1 MHIKFQVFLLH
12 SQNLLAMGFRLYLK
26 WGFSVQPP
34 FSSNSSS
41 WPSSH
46 SLKGKEALYDPARS
60 LKPFI
65 NEDCEPSHSDPF
77 RVRTCLSDPQ
87 LWTSDTS
94 VTTEIKTRIG
104 RGSPTNI
111 YGDIGSPKNGITLDG
126 EKPTYLNTTRAL
138 HFSLLMKNLDLLEN
152 MFADSEV
159 SRLER
164 DIMVQLDKLGALEFF
179 HTCLSRTNH
188 CSTFPEVLDVPRELI
203 EEIEKDGLVGNGIDK
218 VVVRSKKKQERKSR
232 RNRAS
237 RNANDIITVQP
248 HTKNIQEDLQQP
260 KFFSGKRTHTS
271 RNKRQKIAKNE
282 AEMSR
287 GVKLVAELERIRSIL
302 EEETGRVASFSSW
315 AEAAGVEQKELQ
327 QRLHFGW
334 YCRDE
339 LLKSTRSLVLYL
351 ARNYRGLG
359 VAFEDLIQA
368 GNMGVLQGAVRFDD
382 TRGYKFS
389 TYVQYWIRKSLSKLV
404 AQHARGIRIPF
415 TICKAINQIHKARK
429 ALSRSHGKFPGDD
442 EIAKYT
448 GLSTARIAMASKCLR
463 VVGSIDQKVGD
474 CISAKVMELT
484 PDKSIISPEETVIR
498 EDIIDN
504 MYALL
509 ESLDPK
515 EQQVVYFRFGLENH
529 QRKSLEEIGRLYG
542 VSKEWIRRIER
553 RALSKLRSAD
563 CFQDLTHYSV

>member
-1 MHIKFQVFLLH
+1 
-12 SQNLLAMGFRLYLK
+12 MGFRLHLK
-26 WGFSVQPP
+26 WGLSVQPP

-46 SLKGKEALYDPARS
+46 SFKGWEALYDPARS

-65 NEDCEPSHSDPF
+65 NGDGEPSHSDPF

-87 LWTSDTS
+87 LWAIDTS
-94 VTTEIKTRIG
+94 TQIG
-104 RGSPTNI
+104 RGSHSNT
-111 YGDIGSPKNGITLDG
+111 YGDIGSHKAGISPEG
-126 EKPTYLNTTRAL
+126 EKPTYLNSTKSL
-138 HFSLLMKNLDLLEN
+138 HFSLLMKNLDVLEN
-152 MFADSEV
+152 MFSDSEM

-164 DIMVQLDKLGALEFF
+164 DILVKIEKLGALEFF
-179 HTCLSRTNH
+179 HACLSRTNH
-188 CSTFPEVLDVPRELI
+188 SSTSPKVLDVPRELI
-203 EEIEKDGLVGNGIDK
+203 KEAEENALVGNGMDK
-218 VVVRSKKKQERKSR
+218 IVVRSRKKQERKSR
-232 RNRAS
+232 RNGAS
-237 RNANDIITVQP
+237 RNANDFITVQP
-248 HTKNIQEDLQQP
+248 HTKNIQEDFQQA
-260 KFFSGKRTHTS
+260 KFHSGKRSHAS

-287 GVKLVAELERIRSIL
+287 GVQLMAELERIRSIL
-302 EEETGRVASFSSW
+302 EEETGRVATFSSW
-315 AEAAGVEQKELQ
+315 AEAAGLEQKELQ

-334 YCRDE
+334 YCRDD

-359 VAFEDLIQA
+359 VAFGDLIQA
-368 GNMGVLQGAVRFDD
+368 GNMGVLQGAVRFDH

-415 TICKAINQIHKARK
+415 TICKVINQIHKARK
-429 ALSRSHGKFPGDD
+429 TFSMSHGKFPTDD
-442 EIAKYT
+442 EIAKFT
-448 GLSTARIAMASKCLR
+448 GLSTARIAVASKCLR

-474 CISAKVMELT
+474 CISANVLELT
-484 PDKSIISPEETVIR
+484 PDKSITSPEETVMR
-498 EDIIDN
+498 QDVVDN
-504 MYALL
+504 IYALL

-515 EQQVVYFRFGLENH
+515 EQQVIYFRFGLETH

-553 RALSKLRSAD
+553 RALTKLRSTD
-563 CFQDLTHYSV
+563 YFQHLTHYSM

>member
-1 MHIKFQVFLLH
+1 
-12 SQNLLAMGFRLYLK
+12 MGFRLHLK

-34 FSSNSSS
+34 FSPNSASA

-46 SLKGKEALYDPARS
+46 SFKGKEALYDPARS

-65 NEDCEPSHSDPF
+65 NGDCEPSHSDPF

-87 LWTSDTS
+87 LWTSDIS

-104 RGSPTNI
+104 RGSPSNI
-111 YGDIGSPKNGITLDG
+111 YGDIGSDKIGISPDG
-126 EKPTYLNTTRAL
+126 EKPLYLNTTRAP
-138 HFSLLMKNLDLLEN
+138 HFSLLMKNIDLLEN
-152 MFADSEV
+152 MFADSEM
-159 SRLER
+159 SRLENN
-164 DIMVQLDKLGALEFF
+164 ILVQLEKLGALEFF
-179 HTCLSRTNH
+179 HSRLSRTLH
-188 CSTFPEVLDVPRELI
+188 STFPEVLDVPRDLI
-203 EEIEKDGLVGNGIDK
+203 EEIEKDDLVGNGINK
-218 VVVRSKKKQERKSR
+218 VVVRSRKKQERKSR

-237 RNANDIITVQP
+237 GIANDIITVHP
-248 HTKNIQEDLQQP
+248 HTKNIQEDMQQP
-260 KFFSGKRTHTS
+260 KFYSGKRTHAS

-327 QRLHFGW
+327 HHLHFGW

-429 ALSRSHGKFPGDD
+429 ALSRSHGKFPGDN

-474 CISAKVMELT
+474 CISAKVLELT
-484 PDKSIISPEETVIR
+484 PDKSIVSPEESVMR

-515 EQQVVYFRFGLENH
+515 EQQVIYFRFGLENH

-553 RALSKLRSAD
+553 RALTKLRSAD

>member
-1 MHIKFQVFLLH
+1 
-12 SQNLLAMGFRLYLK
+12 MGFRLHLK

-46 SLKGKEALYDPARS
+46 SFKGREALYDPARS

-65 NEDCEPSHSDPF
+65 TGDCEPSHSDPF
-77 RVRTCLSDPQ
+77 RVQTCLSDPQ

-94 VTTEIKTRIG
+94 VTTEIKTRNG
-104 RGSPTNI
+104 RGSPSNV
-111 YGDIGSPKNGITLDG
+111 YGDIGSHKIGISPDG
-126 EKPTYLNTTRAL
+126 EKPTYLNTTKSL

-152 MFADSEV
+152 MFADSEL

-164 DIMVQLDKLGALEFF
+164 DILVQLEKLGALEFF
-179 HTCLSRTNH
+179 HTCLSRTH
-188 CSTFPEVLDVPRELI
+188 HSSTFPKVLDVPRELI
-203 EEIEKDGLVGNGIDK
+203 KEVEKDDLVGNAIDK
-218 VVVRSKKKQERKSR
+218 VVVRSRKKQERKSR

-260 KFFSGKRTHTS
+260 KFYSGKRTQAS

-287 GVKLVAELERIRSIL
+287 GVKLVAQLERIRSIL
-302 EEETGRVASFSSW
+302 EEETGRVATFSGW
-315 AEAAGVEQKELQ
+315 AEAAGIEQKELQ

-368 GNMGVLQGAVRFDD
+368 GNMGVLQGAVRFDH

-404 AQHARGIRIPF
+404 AQHARGVRIPF
-415 TICKAINQIHKARK
+415 TICKVINQIHKARK
-429 ALSRSHGKFPGDD
+429 TLSRSHGKFPADD
-442 EIAKYT
+442 EIAKFT

-474 CISAKVMELT
+474 CISAKVLELT
-484 PDKSIISPEETVIR
+484 PDKSITSPEETVMR
-498 EDIIDN
+498 QDIVDN

-515 EQQVVYFRFGLENH
+515 EQQVIYFRFGLETH

-553 RALSKLRSAD
+553 RALTKLRNAD
-563 CFQDLTHYSV
+563 YFQHITHYSM

>member
-1 MHIKFQVFLLH
+1 
-12 SQNLLAMGFRLYLK
+12 MGFRLHLK
-26 WGFSVQPP
+26 WGFS

-46 SLKGKEALYDPARS
+46 SFKGREALYDPARS

-65 NEDCEPSHSDPF
+65 NGDCEPSHSDPF
-77 RVRTCLSDPQ
+77 IVRTCLSDPQ
-87 LWTSDTS
+87 LWTSETS
-94 VTTEIKTRIG
+94 VTTDIKMRIG
-104 RGSPTNI
+104 RGSPSNI
-111 YGDIGSPKNGITLDG
+111 YGDIGSWISPDE
-126 EKPTYLNTTRAL
+126 EKPTYLNTTKSL

-152 MFADSEV
+152 TFADSET

-164 DIMVQLDKLGALEFF
+164 DILVQLEKLGALEFF
-179 HTCLSRTNH
+179 HACLSRTH
-188 CSTFPEVLDVPRELI
+188 HSYAFPKVLDVPRELI
-203 EEIEKDGLVGNGIDK
+203 EEVEKDDIVVNGMDK
-218 VVVRSKKKQERKSR
+218 VVVRSRKKQEWKSR

-237 RNANDIITVQP
+237 RYANDIITVQP
-248 HTKNIQEDLQQP
+248 HTKNIKEDLQQP
-260 KFFSGKRTHTS
+260 KFYSGKRTHAAS

-302 EEETGRVASFSSW
+302 EEETGRVATFSSW
-315 AEAAGVEQKELQ
+315 AEAAGLEQKELQ

-359 VAFEDLIQA
+359 VAFDDLIQA
-368 GNMGVLQGAVRFDD
+368 GNMGVLQGSVRFDH

-404 AQHARGIRIPF
+404 AQHARGVRIPF
-415 TICKAINQIHKARK
+415 TILKVINQIRKARK
-429 ALSRSHGKFPGDD
+429 TLSRSHGKFPDD
-442 EIAKYT
+442 NEIAKFT
-448 GLSTARIAMASKCLR
+448 SLSTSRIAMASKCLR

-474 CISAKVMELT
+474 CISAKVLELT
-484 PDKSIISPEETVIR
+484 PDKSITSPEETVMR
-498 EDIIDN
+498 QDIIDK

-515 EQQVVYFRFGLENH
+515 EQQVIYFRFGLETH

-553 RALSKLRSAD
+553 RALTKLRSAD
-563 CFQDLTHYSV
+563 CFQHLAHYSM

>member
-1 MHIKFQVFLLH
+1 
-12 SQNLLAMGFRLYLK
+12 MGFRLHLK
-26 WGFSVQPP
+26 WNFS

-46 SLKGKEALYDPARS
+46 SFKGREASYDPARS

-65 NEDCEPSHSDPF
+65 NGDCEPSHSDPF

-94 VTTEIKTRIG
+94 VTTEVKMQTG
-104 RGSPTNI
+104 RGSPSNI
-111 YGDIGSPKNGITLDG
+111 YGDIGSHKIGISPDG
-126 EKPTYLNTTRAL
+126 EKPTYLNTTKSL

-152 MFADSEV
+152 MFADSEM

-164 DIMVQLDKLGALEFF
+164 DILVQLEKLGALEFF
-179 HTCLSRTNH
+179 HACLSRTHH
-188 CSTFPEVLDVPRELI
+188 CSTSPKVLDVPRELI
-203 EEIEKDGLVGNGIDK
+203 EEVEKDDLVGNGMDK
-218 VVVRSKKKQERKSR
+218 VVVRSRKKQERKSR

-260 KFFSGKRTHTS
+260 KFYSGKRTHAAS

-302 EEETGRVASFSSW
+302 EEETGQVATFSSW
-315 AEAAGVEQKELQ
+315 AEAAGLEQKELQ
-327 QRLHFGW
+327 QHLHFGW

-339 LLKSTRSLVLYL
+339 LLKSTRSFVLYL

-359 VAFEDLIQA
+359 VAFEDLVQA
-368 GNMGVLQGAVRFDD
+368 GNMGVLQGAVRFDHA
-382 TRGYKFS
+382 RGYKFS

-404 AQHARGIRIPF
+404 AQHARGVRIPF
-415 TICKAINQIHKARK
+415 TICKVINQIHKARK
-429 ALSRSHGKFPGDD
+429 TLSRSHGKFPDD
-442 EIAKYT
+442 NEIAKVT

-474 CISAKVMELT
+474 CISAKVLELT
-484 PDKSIISPEETVIR
+484 PDKSITSPEEIVMR
-498 EDIIDN
+498 QDIIDN

-515 EQQVVYFRFGLENH
+515 EQQVIYFRFGLETH

-553 RALSKLRSAD
+553 RALTKLRSAD
-563 CFQDLTHYSV
+563 CFQHLTHYSM